1 MTPHSGELADR
12 LSLVI
17 QIQSE
22 YPPNKPNVFA
32 GSGIRTASFEKKGRP
47 LDVGNRNRIECG
59 SHEWHQI
66 VNLSRSFPKALKD
79 DETQQHSPVLE
90 RTTYYISLGV
100 GNATKGRTKIKYAT
114 CGFWWEAFWF
124 LLEESIPAEHHRVF
138 IVSISIY
145 ALDRMRLTE
154 NEDVPQ
160 NRPSKHNMRP
170 GMYIEEDKE
179 IQKAVVGDEEEI
191 P

>member
-1 MTPHSGELADR
+1 M
-12 LSLVI
+12 
-17 QIQSE
+17 
-22 YPPNKPNVFA
+22 
-32 GSGIRTASFEKKGRP
+32 
-47 LDVGNRNRIECG
+47 
-59 SHEWHQI
+59 
-66 VNLSRSFPKALKD
+66 
-79 DETQQHSPVLE
+79 
-90 RTTYYISLGV
+90 
-100 GNATKGRTKIKYAT
+100 
-114 CGFWWEAFWF
+114 
-124 LLEESIPAEHHRVF
+124 LEESIPAEHHRVF

-179 IQKAVVGDEEEI
+179 IQKAVVGDEEEV